1 MGIPVNTTELYFR
14 DRRQRVLSDGLY
26 LRAAPGTLTAII
38 GPSGCGKSVLIRL
51 LTGYQR
57 PSEGSI
63 FLGDKELWAN
73 YERVRDM
80 IGYVPQAEVMIPEL
94 RVAESLDYRLRF
106 RFRDRSPQDRQ
117 KKIRETC
124 AMLGLSDLDSLLT
137 KQVGS
142 SENHGGRFPSGGERR
157 RINIAHEI
165 LSQPQVLFMDEPT
178 SGLASIEAD
187 ALVKHLRKLA
197 ITSESPVVLT
207 IHSPSRDA
215 FESFHNVI
223 IMGMG
228 GVLAYYGKGDKAADY
243 FQRTTPIAYEDEN
256 PAEYV
261 LRCVSNEPNAAR
273 VAAVRFREN
282 RQNGRFD
289 NLIGPCNGANGNGT
303 PL

>member
-1 MGIPVNTTELYFR
+1 MHE
-14 DRRQRVLSDGLY
+14 QVLCDGVY
-26 LRAAPGTLTAII
+26 LQAGPGTLTAII

-57 PSEGSI
+57 PTTGRI
-63 FLGDKELWAN
+63 FLGQTELWTD
-73 YERVRDM
+73 YQRVRDM

-106 RFRDRSPQDRQ
+106 RFRDSTPQERS

-124 AMLGLSDLDSLLT
+124 TMLGLSDLDNLLN

-142 SENHGGRFPSGGERR
+142 SENHGRGFPSGGERR

-197 ITSESPVVLT
+197 VTSEMPVVLT

-215 FESFHNVI
+215 FECFHNVL

-228 GVLAYYGKGDKAADY
+228 GVVAYYGKAGKATDY
-243 FQRTTPIAYEDEN
+243 FQRTTPIEYEGEN

-273 VAAVRFREN
+273 EAAQRFRDSRLN
-282 RQNGRFD
+282 NQFD
-289 NLIGPCNGANGNGT
+289 YLIGPVDGANGT
-303 PL
+303 ASP